1 LATVVAAFA
10 QEGHPL
16 KGSWIG
22 DWGPNKTDR
31 NQITIVIDWDGKQVT
46 GILNPGPGAIPIQK
60 ASLEP
65 KGWIVHFEVDAKNAA
80 GQTALRRRWPHRK
93 SRLVQS
99 LDRRDLEPRQRERRF
114 QDNAAIT
121 P

>member
-1 LATVVAAFA
+1 MGARTLFIFCILASLATVVAAFA

-31 NQITIVIDWDGKQVT
+31 ESG
-46 GILNPGPGAIPIQK
+46 
-60 ASLEP
+60 
-65 KGWIVHFEVDAKNAA
+65 
-80 GQTALRRRWPHRK
+80 
-93 SRLVQS
+93 
-99 LDRRDLEPRQRERRF
+99 F
-114 QDNAAIT
+114 QDHAAIT

>member
-1 LATVVAAFA
+1 MGARTLFIFCILASLATVVAAFA

-22 DWGPNKTDR
+22 DWGPNKIDR

-65 KGWIVHFEVDAKNAA
+65 KGWIVHFEVVELLSR
-80 GQTALRRRWPHRK
+80 TTRRSPWE
-93 SRLVQS
+93 SGL
-99 LDRRDLEPRQRERRF
+99 
-114 QDNAAIT
+114 
-121 P
+121 